1 MWGGRREIVW
11 LLKKLCS
18 IVWVRLRY
26 VGVAAH
32 FTALC
37 DVAVLN
43 MPHSMVKVASHCQ
56 IAFFHGYKLF
66 WEETDP
72 RIMVDNHDPEFS
84 LSLLTFSGQ

>member
-37 DVAVLN
+37 DVAALN
-43 MPHSMVKVASHCQ
+43 IVC
-56 IAFFHGYKLF
+56 F
-66 WEETDP
+66 
-72 RIMVDNHDPEFS
+72 
-84 LSLLTFSGQ
+84 LSLIKDPSPPN